1 MAVSNRSGQ
10 AKELLIPNPKL
21 RLMDQCREV
30 MRFVHFSLRTEEAYC
45 QWIRRFI
52 VWSGKRHPKEMGA
65 AEIRGFLTYLAN
77 ERQVSASTQN
87 QALGALLFLFQ
98 KVLRQEPG
106 WVDDFERARR
116 PARVPEVLAR
126 EEVDRVFA
134 CLTGIHAL
142 VGQLLY
148 GTGLRLLEALRLR
161 AKDVDFARGMVVVRD
176 GKGEKDRVTILPETL
191 VVPLKAQLHTAR
203 DLYDADRRMDREGVW
218 LPHALSTKYPNAA
231 TEWAWFWV
239 FPASELSVDP
249 ETGRKRRHHL
259 HETSMQRAMTAAVR
273 SSGIAKRASCHTLRH
288 SFATHLLE
296 SGTDIRTV
304 QELLGHKDVATTQI
318 YTHVMRKPGLGVKS
332 PLDT

>member
-1 MAVSNRSGQ
+1 
-10 AKELLIPNPKL
+10 
-21 RLMDQCREV
+21 
-30 MRFVHFSLRTEEAYC
+30 
-45 QWIRRFI
+45 
-52 VWSGKRHPKEMGA
+52 
-65 AEIRGFLTYLAN
+65 
-77 ERQVSASTQN
+77 
-87 QALGALLFLFQ
+87 
-98 KVLRQEPG
+98 
-106 WVDDFERARR
+106 VDDFERARR